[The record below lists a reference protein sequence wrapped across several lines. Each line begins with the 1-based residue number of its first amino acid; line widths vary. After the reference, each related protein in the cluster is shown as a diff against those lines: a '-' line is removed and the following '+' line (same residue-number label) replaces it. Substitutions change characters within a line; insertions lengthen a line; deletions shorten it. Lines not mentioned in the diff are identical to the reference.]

1 MYGVL
6 FDRTFVR
13 NIFHASKY
21 LASYAVNASSNAQC
35 TYIVVYESTIFDQI

>member
-6 FDRTFVR
+6 FVRTFVR

-21 LASYAVNASSNAQC
+21 LTGYAVKASSNAQC
-35 TYIVVYESTIFDQI
+35 TYIFV